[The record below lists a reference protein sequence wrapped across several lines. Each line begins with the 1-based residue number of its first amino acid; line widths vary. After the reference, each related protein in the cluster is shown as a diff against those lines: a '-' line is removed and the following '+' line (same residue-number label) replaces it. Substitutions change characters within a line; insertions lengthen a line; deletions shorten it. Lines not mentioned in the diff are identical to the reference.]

1 MIPAASRTWP
11 SPWPAICFCAA
22 LLLGWVGVPA
32 GLGAAE
38 RPPTV
43 TAASIL
49 GGQTSGPGFAVDPQ
63 VVSDGFVNS
72 FTLRMG
78 SGTFDVVGNRLM
90 QIRLNELAALRR
102 LQAMS
107 QSDAFRR
114 SLGETAAAPLRF
126 GQNLLT
132 DPEGTLRGSVSGVA
146 NMFDRVGS
154 AVSNIGNS
162 RGNVANA
169 VLGVD
174 SARRELA
181 FELGV
186 DPNTDFPPLAA
197 ALADMARATAGGSL
211 TVRALTLAVP
221 GAAGLAI
228 GTTATMQS
236 VRELLR
242 DRTSSQILDHVR
254 QVLRGLGVPSGVAGR
269 LIANRAYSATDL
281 LVIAT
286 ALNTLRAQ
294 ETAIFVERAAEAV
307 DRDEAFFQRGRAEML
322 AAQGVRLRLT
332 EFVAIGGFP
341 LNRAR
346 DGRVVAV
353 FPFDALAWTDR
364 AERAFTAATTALRRT
379 GGTPGTLV
387 MSGTITPMAQS
398 EVTRLGWT
406 VARVP

>member
-1 MIPAASRTWP
+1 
-11 SPWPAICFCAA
+11 
-22 LLLGWVGVPA
+22 
-32 GLGAAE
+32 
-38 RPPTV
+38 
-43 TAASIL
+43 
-49 GGQTSGPGFAVDPQ
+49 
-63 VVSDGFVNS
+63 
-72 FTLRMG
+72 
-78 SGTFDVVGNRLM
+78 
-90 QIRLNELAALRR
+90 
-102 LQAMS
+102 
-107 QSDAFRR
+107 
-114 SLGETAAAPLRF
+114 
-126 GQNLLT
+126 
-132 DPEGTLRGSVSGVA
+132 
-146 NMFDRVGS
+146 
-154 AVSNIGNS
+154 
-162 RGNVANA
+162 
-169 VLGVD
+169 
-174 SARRELA
+174 
-181 FELGV
+181 
-186 DPNTDFPPLAA
+186 
-197 ALADMARATAGGSL
+197 
-211 TVRALTLAVP
+211 
-221 GAAGLAI
+221 
-228 GTTATMQS
+228 